1 MAFKQSHKKGKTEK
15 FHLSGLT
22 KAMEIPE
29 DFVRG
34 NPLVS
39 IEGQKRVVIENFK
52 GISSYTEE
60 EVRLITKGKKIC
72 ISGKRLKIEDYTK
85 EEITITGLIEKIEFI

>member
-1 MAFKQSHKKGKTEK
+1 
-15 FHLSGLT
+15 
-22 KAMEIPE
+22 MEIPE

>member
-1 MAFKQSHKKGKTEK
+1 M
-15 FHLSGLT
+15 
-22 KAMEIPE
+22 
-29 DFVRG
+29 RG

-39 IEGQKRVVIENFK
+39 IEGQKRVVIENFN

>member
-1 MAFKQSHKKGKTEK
+1 MAFKQSQKKWKSEK
-15 FHLSGLT
+15 FHLSELT

>member
-1 MAFKQSHKKGKTEK
+1 MTFKQSHKKGKSEK
-15 FHLSGLT
+15 FHLSELT

>member
-1 MAFKQSHKKGKTEK
+1 
-15 FHLSGLT
+15 
-22 KAMEIPE
+22 MEIPE

-34 NPLVS
+34 NPLVL

>member
-1 MAFKQSHKKGKTEK
+1 M
-15 FHLSGLT
+15 
-22 KAMEIPE
+22 
-29 DFVRG
+29 RG

>member
-1 MAFKQSHKKGKTEK
+1 
-15 FHLSGLT
+15 
-22 KAMEIPE
+22 MEIPE

-72 ISGKRLKIEDYTK
+72 ISGKRLKIEDYKK
-85 EEITITGLIEKIEFI
+85 EEITITGLIDKIEYL